1 MNKVTKYIPIGVLIF
16 IFLSGPAFPS
26 GRAEEPA
33 GKQEARV
40 FWILDDTMSAESAE
54 MFLERYLFPT
64 SLALMLWTE
73 FSLQGQEVRFGTSG
87 GYRVV
92 RKQRVLTEPLGEYT
106 VYGYDLIIDVTCPAE
121 GRPAQARPAEAT
133 GSGARPA
140 SSRTAFGEKSE
151 GRTPESYVVRFSYP
165 ESADSG
171 SGSQPKA
178 GVQHGVWPSGAR
190 PSGVLPQ
197 PLEQALLAGIKADG
211 RPTGKA
217 RVEQIGYL
225 GSGRFRAT
233 VLVGD

>member
-1 MNKVTKYIPIGVLIF
+1 
-16 IFLSGPAFPS
+16 
-26 GRAEEPA
+26 
-33 GKQEARV
+33 
-40 FWILDDTMSAESAE
+40 
-54 MFLERYLFPT
+54 
-64 SLALMLWTE
+64 MLWTE
-73 FSLQGQEVRFGTSG
+73 FSLQGQEVRFATSG

-92 RKQRVLTEPLGEYT
+92 RKQRVLAEPLGEYT

-121 GRPAQARPAEAT
+121 GRPAEAT
-133 GSGARPA
+133 GSGARSA

-178 GVQHGVWPSGAR
+178 GVQHGVWPSGVR

-217 RVEQIGYL
+217 RVEQIEYL

>member
-1 MNKVTKYIPIGVLIF
+1 MNKVTKYIPIGILIF

-40 FWILDDTMSAESAE
+40 FWILDGTMSAESAE

-73 FSLQGQEVRFGTSG
+73 FSLQGQEVRFDTWG

-92 RKQRVLTEPLGEYT
+92 RKQRVLAQPLGEYT
-106 VYGYDLIIDVTCPAE
+106 VYGYDLIIDVTRPAE
-121 GRPAQARPAEAT
+121 GRPAQGRPAEAP

-140 SSRTAFGEKSE
+140 SRRTAFGEKQ
-151 GRTPESYVVRFSYP
+151 ESYVVRFSYP
-165 ESADSG
+165 ESADPG
-171 SGSQPKA
+171 SGSPPLA
-178 GVQHGVWPSGAR
+178 GVQQGVR
-190 PSGVLPQ
+190 PSGVQPSSVLPQ

-217 RVEQIGYL
+217 RVEQIEYL
-225 GSGRFRAT
+225 GSGRFRAM

>member
-1 MNKVTKYIPIGVLIF
+1 MNKVTKYIPIGILIF

-40 FWILDDTMSAESAE
+40 FWILDGAMSAESAE

-73 FSLQGQEVRFGTSG
+73 FSLQGQEVRFDTSG

-92 RKQRVLTEPLGEYT
+92 RKQRVLAEPLGEYA
-106 VYGYDLIIDVTCPAE
+106 VYGYDLIIDVTRPAE
-121 GRPAQARPAEAT
+121 GRPAEAP

-140 SSRTAFGEKSE
+140 SRRTAFGEKQK
-151 GRTPESYVVRFSYP
+151 SYMVQFSYP
-165 ESADSG
+165 ESADPLSG
-171 SGSQPKA
+171 SPPKA
-178 GVQHGVWPSGAR
+178 GVHQGVRPSGVR

-197 PLEQALLAGIKADG
+197 PLEQALLAGIRADG

-217 RVEQIGYL
+217 RVEQIEYL

>member
-40 FWILDDTMSAESAE
+40 FWILDGTMSAESAE

-92 RKQRVLTEPLGEYT
+92 RKQRVLAEPLGEYA
-106 VYGYDLIIDVTCPAE
+106 VYGYDLIIDVT
-121 GRPAQARPAEAT
+121 RPAEAT

-140 SSRTAFGEKSE
+140 SRRTAFGEKSE
-151 GRTPESYVVRFSYP
+151 GRTPESYVVQFSYP

-171 SGSQPKA
+171 SGPPPKA
-178 GVQHGVWPSGAR
+178 GVQHGVR

-217 RVEQIGYL
+217 RVEQIEYL